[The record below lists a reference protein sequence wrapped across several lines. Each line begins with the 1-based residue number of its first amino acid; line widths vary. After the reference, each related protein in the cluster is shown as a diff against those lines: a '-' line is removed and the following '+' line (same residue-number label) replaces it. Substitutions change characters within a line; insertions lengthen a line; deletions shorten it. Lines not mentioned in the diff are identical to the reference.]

1 MLDLNFYK
9 DKTVLVTGHTGFKGT
24 WLCKMLLSAGAK
36 VIGYA
41 LNPPTDPN
49 LFVLSGIESRMVS
62 VIGDIRDF
70 RALNEVFDRYQPEC
84 VLHLAAQPLVRD
96 SYKMPKYTYETNV
109 LGTVNVLECV
119 RLHSCVKSFL
129 NVTTDKVYRNDDL
142 PDHPSAKTSLWTDMT
157 LIPIPNPVRNWS
169 RTVTANP
176 SFRTEDA
183 RSRRRERAM

>member
-70 RALNEVFDRYQPEC
+70 RALNEVLTGISLNAFC
-84 VLHLAAQPLVRD
+84 IW
-96 SYKMPKYTYETNV
+96 
-109 LGTVNVLECV
+109 
-119 RLHSCVKSFL
+119 RL
-129 NVTTDKVYRNDDL
+129 
-142 PDHPSAKTSLWTDMT
+142 SLWSG
-157 LIPIPNPVRNWS
+157 IPTRCPNT
-169 RTVTANP
+169 RTKP
-176 SFRTEDA
+176 MYSA
-183 RSRRRERAM
+183 RSTFSNA